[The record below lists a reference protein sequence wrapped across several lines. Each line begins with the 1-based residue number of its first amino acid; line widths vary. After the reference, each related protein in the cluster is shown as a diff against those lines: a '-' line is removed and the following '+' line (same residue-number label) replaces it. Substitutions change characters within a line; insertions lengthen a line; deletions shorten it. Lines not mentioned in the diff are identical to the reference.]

1 MLARP
6 ASHSLRH
13 KRYKVSQ
20 ALYRKRHNR
29 RPVVRQKTRK
39 TLIYMTCKAMARPL
53 LYA

>member
-20 ALYRKRHNR
+20 GLYRKRHKR
-29 RPVVRQKTRK
+29 CPFVRQKTRK
-39 TLIYMTCKAMARPL
+39 ALIYLICSAVARPL